1 MTLVKFSN
9 GNRSTALNPWIGEV
23 FDNFLND
30 TFLSDRMISRVPAVN
45 ISESEG
51 NYHIELAA
59 PGLKKEDFKI
69 NLDKTERYLTLPLSI
84 SAEQEV
90 EEKEEKKNYS
100 RREYSYNSFVRSFNL
115 PDSVDQSNIEAEYH
129 NGVLKINVA
138 KREEAKYQS
147 REIAIK

>member
-1 MTLVKFSN
+1 MALVKFSN
-9 GNRSTALNPWIGEV
+9 GNRGTALNPWIGDV

-69 NLDKTERYLTLPLSI
+69 NLDKNVLSI
-84 SAEQEV
+84 SAEQEL
-90 EEKEEKKNYS
+90 EEKDEKKNYS
-100 RREYSYNSFVRSFNL
+100 RREYSYNSFVRSFDL
-115 PDSVDQSNIEAEYH
+115 PDSVDQSNIEAEYQ

>member
-69 NLDKTERYLTLPLSI
+69 NLDKNVLSI

>member
-1 MTLVKFSN
+1 MALVKFSN
-9 GNRSTALNPWIGEV
+9 GNRGTALNPWIGDV

-69 NLDKTERYLTLPLSI
+69 NLDKNVLSI
-84 SAEQEV
+84 SAEQEL
-90 EEKEEKKNYS
+90 EEKDEKKNYS

-115 PDSVDQSNIEAEYH
+115 PDSVDQSNIEAQYQ
-129 NGVLKINVA
+129 NGILKINVA

>member
-1 MTLVKFSN
+1 MALVKFSN
-9 GNRSTALNPWIGEV
+9 GNRGTALNPWIGDV

-45 ISESEG
+45 ISESKG

-59 PGLKKEDFKI
+59 PGLQKEDFKI
-69 NLDKTERYLTLPLSI
+69 NLDKNILSI
-84 SAEQEV
+84 SAEQE
-90 EEKEEKKNYS
+90 KEEKDETKNYS

-115 PDSVDQSNIEAEYH
+115 PDSVDQSNIEAQYQ

>member
-1 MTLVKFSN
+1 MALVKFSN
-9 GNRSTALNPWIGEV
+9 GNRGTALNPWIGDV

-59 PGLKKEDFKI
+59 PGLQKEDFKI
-69 NLDKTERYLTLPLSI
+69 NLDKNVLSI
-84 SAEQEV
+84 SAEH
-90 EEKEEKKNYS
+90 EKEKKDEMKNYS

-115 PDSVDQSNIEAEYH
+115 PDSVDQSNIEAEYQ

>member
-1 MTLVKFSN
+1 MALVKFSN
-9 GNRSTALNPWIGEV
+9 GNRGTALNPWIGDV

-59 PGLKKEDFKI
+59 PGLQKEDFKI
-69 NLDKTERYLTLPLSI
+69 NLDKNVLSI
-84 SAEQEV
+84 SAEQEK
-90 EEKEEKKNYS
+90 EKKDEMKNYS

-115 PDSVDQSNIEAEYH
+115 PDSVDQSNIEAEYQ

>member
-1 MTLVKFSN
+1 MALVKFSN
-9 GNRSTALNPWIGEV
+9 GNRGTALNPWIGDV

-69 NLDKTERYLTLPLSI
+69 NLDKNVLSI
-84 SAEQEV
+84 SAEQET
-90 EEKEEKKNYS
+90 EDREEKKNYS

-115 PDSVDQSNIEAEYH
+115 PDSVDQSNIEAEYQ

>member
-1 MTLVKFSN
+1 MALVKFSN
-9 GNRSTALNPWIGEV
+9 GNRGTALNPWIGDV

-59 PGLKKEDFKI
+59 PGLQKEDFKI
-69 NLDKTERYLTLPLSI
+69 NLDKNILSI
-84 SAEQEV
+84 SAEQE
-90 EEKEEKKNYS
+90 KEEKDETKNYS

-115 PDSVDQSNIEAEYH
+115 PDSVDQSNIEAQYQ

>member
-1 MTLVKFSN
+1 MALVKFSN
-9 GNRSTALNPWIGEV
+9 GNRGTALNPWIGDV
-23 FDNFLND
+23 FDNFFND

-59 PGLKKEDFKI
+59 PGLKKDDFKI
-69 NLDKTERYLTLPLSI
+69 NLDKNVLSI
-84 SAEQEV
+84 SAEQEA
-90 EEKEEKKNYS
+90 EETEEKKNYS

-115 PDSVDQSNIEAEYH
+115 PDSVDQSNIEAEYQ